1 MNEWRESVLLSL
13 SSFSFFSQIFSACCG
28 NKQSWRTLSA
38 SLLTNFFA
46 DFSTAQLLF
55 HYFVVCLLDAWCT
68 QLSAQLLHSALH
80 SLCRLINHLT
90 AEQLSSTSTFS
101 SSTLLAH
108 LAGTLISS
116 HLDSSAEWS
125 SLGVLSL
132 TDCLSVWFWSLAAH
146 CVFPI
151 SSLILVLCT
160 VWQATH
166 SNWASAASTITACYD
181 YYCLIRLQLL
191 SSHTHTLSDVSISSV
206 PFASCLSRSQS
217 FFVCDSFSLSSSV
230 ASQFVSRLSVC
241 APAASLCYTCTA
253 DSFLSLF
260 SLFSSLFPFFSISID
275 IFSCG
280 CTILHFT
287 VCLTDRRFRQEYS
300 VYWVPWAWWSIGGH
314 LDCLAAASCLSIE
327 LICFLCLFHSFYS
340 KLFRVT
346 HRALSLT

>member
-1 MNEWRESVLLSL
+1 MNEENPFCCPCHLFP
-13 SSFSFFSQIFSACCG
+13 SFLRFSQLASATSRAG
-28 NKQSWRTLSA
+28 AHWHWLVSA

-90 AEQLSSTSTFS
+90 AEQLSSTSTFF

-132 TDCLSVWFWSLAAH
+132 TDCLSVWFCSLAAH

-166 SNWASAASTITACYD
+166 SNWASAASTITACYN

-260 SLFSSLFPFFSISID
+260 SLFSSLFPFFLY
-275 IFSCG
+275 FHWYLQLR
-280 CTILHFT
+280 LHHF
-287 VCLTDRRFRQEYS
+287 
-300 VYWVPWAWWSIGGH
+300 A
-314 LDCLAAASCLSIE
+314 
-327 LICFLCLFHSFYS
+327 FYS
-340 KLFRVT
+340 LSHWQTVQT
-346 HRALSLT
+346 GVQCVLSALSMMVDWWPPRLSRRSLLPVNRADLFFVPFSFFLFEVI